1 MVVAAGGGSRFGG
14 PKQFSMIRGS
24 PMVDWSVA
32 AAKGTADGVVLVL
45 APADPHLAKGDN
57 RGADV
62 VVAGGDTRSASVRA
76 GLGAVPSDSEV
87 IVVHDGARPLA
98 SPALFKAV
106 IEAVLAGADAAV
118 PALPVADTLKRVE
131 ADVVAGRVPRDHVW
145 AIQTPQA
152 FRADVIRAAHASW
165 GEDTDDA
172 GLVEGIGASVRV
184 VPGDA
189 RNLKVTTPADL
200 ELVQALAEAIF

>member
-1 MVVAAGGGSRFGG
+1 
-14 PKQFSMIRGS
+14 
-24 PMVDWSVA
+24 MVDWSVA
-32 AAKGTADGVVLVL
+32 AAKSAADGVVLVL
-45 APADPHLAKGDN
+45 APADPHLLRGDA
-57 RGADV
+57 RGADF

-76 GLGAVPSDSEV
+76 GLGAVPTDAQV

-98 SPALFKAV
+98 SPTLFKAV

-118 PALPVADTLKRVE
+118 PASPVADTLKRVE
-131 ADVVAGRVPRDHVW
+131 ADVVVGRVPREEVW
-145 AIQTPQA
+145 AVQTPQA
-152 FRADVIRAAHASW
+152 FRADVIRAAHAS
-165 GEDTDDA
+165 GEEDTDDA

-200 ELVQALAEAIF
+200 ELVQALAEAVF